1 MKKKIFRIIACYLA
15 FTLLFNYCWP
25 VAAWALTSGPSQPE
39 VQSFEPAGTTDMVDM
54 FSGDFNYNIPL
65 LTVPGP
71 NGGYPINLAY
81 HAGVTMEQEASWVGL
96 GWNLNVGALNRSLR
110 GLPDDFKGEKV
121 KQTVSYKPNV
131 TLGLAMSKRSVL
143 SSNPKST
150 QGGYEILGQTE
161 ENLMIGSTVT
171 STNLKWG
178 VSKGISFTFN
188 NYRGIG
194 IGLNFALSREKSE
207 TIQTY
212 ESEVKKWPFEIL
224 KHTLTSQNTN
234 SSIAQLSL
242 SLDPQNGAGLS
253 PSYSAFS
260 SRNFNYKSYSF
271 GGGYSTRGGMYSL
284 GLSYSQGNLKKH
296 TITNSGLSFN
306 NFSNISSAA
315 ISMNGLGFEFY
326 DKSGIASPLGLNGSD
341 LRVWGNWS
349 DIANRVINQDAFGYL
364 YTDSKSTAD
373 PKYSLLDFS
382 RGVMSPLTSEAI
394 NLPVPQMS
402 YDSYSASGQGMG
414 MGFRA
419 YRSDIG
425 VVANANVSNNSVNV
439 TVGLEKA
446 APSSATH
453 IGVNVQ
459 AGYSRS
465 YSGMWNNHWN
475 DIKNDYDFQ
484 TFDQNQDV
492 KYESFFFMSPG
503 EMGAFDNETERFGTL
518 EPQRFEINTAYA
530 PESGSL
536 SFKPKVHNRVSRTS
550 QKYLEGNK
558 RKARTHRTT
567 SVEYRTLGEQDRAN
581 TKLAVNAIVPQTN
594 LALLNAYPGRNS
606 VNTTTVNYSQYL
618 GGTYNAGSSQIGYY
632 NVLGGDGMRYEY
644 GLPVYNKVQKD
655 VQFSVAQNSNTSL
668 QNISYDPNDAS
679 TANDEGRENFYSA
692 TEIPAYAYTYL
703 LTAVY
708 SADYIDLTGDGPSED
723 DLGYYVKFNYS
734 KTDDYNW
741 RSPFID
747 AQYDQGNHSDAMD
760 DKAGYS
766 YGKREVYVLNSVE
779 TKTHIAEFYVSER
792 KDARGAAGEHNNGPG
807 QNPFTTLLG
816 SKQFKLD
823 RIELFSKS
831 NRNTPIKK
839 VLFDYDYSL
848 CKKVVNNIETANLS
862 YADLG
867 TLNAPAESGKLTLKK
882 VWFEYQ
888 GNGKGKLSP
897 YKFYYRED
905 NPQYNPDYN
914 LMQMDRWGT
923 YKPDAIIN
931 SSPNMNIDNPY
942 TNQDDRNEADRRAS
956 VWNLHKI
963 TTPAGGVLT
972 VNYEADD
979 YGHVQD
985 HRATQMMQIEG
996 TGDQNDNAPGI
1007 SKLYSLQ
1014 NNSREVYERIY
1025 FKLERPTTNSDELNQ
1040 YIDGMKLMYF
1050 KTYMKLKM
1058 KMDLSGYA
1066 YDYVDGFCEVEDIH
1080 FATDRLSD
1088 ANGYHYAYVNIKPV
1102 PVRNSVGDAP
1112 THPFSRA
1119 AWEYMRLKRPDL
1131 LFQDSPINHNQSVV
1145 QNISNQFAN
1154 ITTSYIRN
1162 LTQLILGYFTSCSTL
1177 NYASEINLNTGL
1189 HPSFIRL
1196 NSPDFKKVG
1205 GGHRVRSITMSDNWN
1220 ELTSKDIQNRG
1231 SNEQPEATFDQYGTE
1246 YFYVDEQGRSTGV
1259 ASYEPQ
1265 VGQEENAMRLPT
1277 DRFSSQRSFLYNS
1290 EDLYMMEPIAE
1301 NYYPSA
1307 DVGYS
1312 KVIVRSLKQTDAQG
1326 NEINRKTSA
1335 GVNVVEF
1342 FTSKDF
1348 PVRFE
1353 KTEIDDAHYSPNITI
1368 PFVGSFD
1375 YDNHGYSQGYS
1386 VFLNDMHG
1394 KVKSTA
1400 AYPSGSGDV
1409 MRGDL
1414 PPAITKTEYNY
1425 QTQKPYSPHE
1435 PNRLNNVVNVLYGDA
1450 DYRAAAIGTHVDF
1463 FMDMIQHSGFGIELG
1478 MGFNIDGTPP
1488 ASIPTLYPMVD
1499 YSENMFRS
1507 IVAMKVIQQNGVLVN
1522 VKTTQEGSTSTAENL
1537 MFDAKTGQ
1545 PLLTSLTNDFDKPIY
1560 SYNYP
1565 AHWNFDG
1572 MDAAAEN
1579 YGAHIVSQVTTQ
1591 NSGVYPVPSP
1601 HQAKT
1606 IFAIGDQVEVSTS
1619 AGNYFYAW
1627 VSQINA
1633 TNNTITLIDEAGSAI
1648 TTGTQ
1653 TIDLKV
1659 VRSGRRNHVG
1669 VTTGGIVSLSNPVT
1683 NRRFA
1688 LLDAFNTALNNTGTV
1703 PSSVT
1708 YLDCV
1713 TGQNVTA
1720 NVTVA
1725 NNGITFS
1732 IPDECSGSFSLPGIL
1747 LTLNTG
1753 TIPQYRF
1760 YKQGNRIAV
1769 KETAQNGSTYYADWF
1784 SPENCFQECLDDVLH
1799 AETMVLKD
1807 NWDYDYTDVG
1817 NPNVQTR
1824 NQVGVIA
1831 SPLLSAAATANPWR
1845 FGKQG
1850 IWHTWMSYAYQV
1862 DRKQAI
1868 PEASVT
1874 NVTNIKKDGVYEHF
1888 VLYNWLVNDF
1898 TFNNPHW
1905 TQTGEITKYS
1915 HFGFE
1920 LENKN
1925 PLNQYSSA
1933 LYGYNNSLVTS
1944 IIQNAT
1950 YYEQA
1955 FDGFEDHNST
1965 TLYDAVNGRGH
1976 LKMSN
1981 ANSSQ
1986 MQLYSSD
1993 RHTGKL
1999 SYRLTGT
2006 LQTQQ
2011 IPVVTAAAG
2020 DPNRPAAVQTQ
2031 YSLVAGKK
2039 YVVSAWYK
2047 SNGNSTP
2054 TITVVNGQNVSTQ
2067 VMPQKIE
2074 GWQRIETTFTVPVS
2088 GNVQLQF
2095 YYTGTG
2101 TIHLIDDIRIQP
2113 FTSAQVTY
2121 VYDPVTLWLLAE
2133 LDNRNFATFYNYDE
2147 EGALVQVKKE
2157 TEKGIMTLQT
2167 SRNNM
2172 YHRTN

>member
-15 FTLLFNYCWP
+15 FTLLFDYCWP

-71 NGGYPINLAY
+71 NGGYPINMAY

-121 KQTVSYKPNV
+121 KQTMSYKPNI
-131 TLGLAMSKRSVL
+131 TLGLAMSKSKLLNTTQLGTETFGVPAEDINPL
-143 SSNPKST
+143 STTET
-150 QGGYEILGQTE
+150 QINTGF
-161 ENLMIGSTVT
+161 S
-171 STNLKWG
+171 
-178 VSKGISFTFN
+178 ISFN
-188 NYRGIG
+188 NYKGVGIS
-194 IGLNFALSREKSE
+194 LNHGLSRIKKE
-207 TIQTY
+207 TIDNDLSSDGKLGDNPSIT
-212 ESEVKKWPFEIL
+212 EN
-224 KHTLTSQNTN
+224 TTSIGG
-234 SSIAQLSL
+234 SF
-242 SLDPQNGAGLS
+242 SLDPQNGAGIA
-253 PSYSAFS
+253 PSFS
-260 SRNFNYKSYSF
+260 MQEIGAKSGRKLSF
-271 GGGYSTRGGMYSL
+271 GGGYNTRTSTYQL
-284 GLSYSQGNLKKH
+284 GLSYDRYKARGASFLSGFNLNGASYTPAA
-296 TITNSGLSFN
+296 TIPMLGMSFT
-306 NFSNISSAA
+306 
-315 ISMNGLGFEFY
+315 FY
-326 DKSGIASPLGLNGSD
+326 DKGGIGSGIGILGMDHRLWGSWND
-341 LRVWGNWS
+341 IVDKTREINAYGYQYLDSR
-349 DIANRVINQDAFGYL
+349 IANESNTEDPMLMDFNRSNQSPVTKETPYL
-364 YTDSKSTAD
+364 A
-373 PKYSLLDFS
+373 
-382 RGVMSPLTSEAI
+382 VPLTTFD
-394 NLPVPQMS
+394 
-402 YDSYSASGQGMG
+402 YYSATGQGMST
-414 MGFRA
+414 GFRP

-425 VVANANVSNNSVNV
+425 ALYDARVVSNMVNV
-439 TVGLEKA
+439 TVGIEPTA
-446 APSSATH
+446 NAQHT
-453 IGVNVQ
+453 GVNIQ

-465 YSGMWNNHWN
+465 YSGKWNNNNDWE
-475 DIKNDYDFQ
+475 DIKNDYGYQ
-484 TFDQNQDV
+484 VVHHDQDAR
-492 KYESFFFMSPG
+492 YEPFFFMSPG

-518 EPQRFEINTAYA
+518 DPQRFEMNMVYA
-530 PESGSL
+530 PEGALL
-536 SFKPKVHNRVSRTS
+536 SFKPKVHNRISRTS
-550 QKYLEGNK
+550 QQYLSGNK
-558 RKARTHRTT
+558 RKERATRST
-567 SVEYRTLGEQDRAN
+567 SVEYRTLGEQTRTN
-581 TKLAVNAIVPQTN
+581 TAVTVNALVPQINT
-594 LALLNAYPGRNS
+594 ALLNAYPGRNNVS
-606 VNTTTVNYSQYL
+606 TSQVTYSQYL
-618 GGTYNAGSSQIGYY
+618 GVGYNAGESQIGYY

-644 GLPVYNKVQKD
+644 GLPVYNKTQKD
-655 VQFSVAQNSNTSL
+655 VQFSVAQNGNTSL
-668 QNISYDPNDAS
+668 QNIYYDPNDAS
-679 TANDEGRENFYSA
+679 TANNEGRENFYSSS
-692 TEIPAYAYTYL
+692 ELPAYAYTYL

-708 SADYIDLTGDGPSED
+708 SADYVDLTGNGPSED

-734 KTDDYNW
+734 KTSDYQW

-766 YGKREVYVLNSVE
+766 FGKREVYVLNSVE

-792 KDARGAAGEHNNGPG
+792 KDARGAAAEHNNNPAS
-807 QNPFTTLLG
+807 NPFTSLLG
-816 SKQFKLD
+816 SVQFKLD
-823 RIELFSKS
+823 RIELYSKA
-831 NRNTPIKK
+831 NRSTPIKK
-839 VLFDYDYSL
+839 VCFQYDYSL
-848 CKKVVNNIETANLS
+848 CKKVVNNIETANLNYTS
-862 YADLG
+862 ISTA
-867 TLNAPAESGKLTLKK
+867 NAPAESGKLTLKK

-888 GNGKGKLSP
+888 GNAKGKLSP

-905 NPQYNPDYN
+905 DPQYNPNYN

-923 YKPDAIIN
+923 YKPDATVN
-931 SSPNMNIDNPY
+931 SSTVMNVDNPY
-942 TNQDDRNEADRRAS
+942 TNQDNRVEAERRAS

-963 TTPAGGVLT
+963 TTPAGGTLT

-979 YGHVQD
+979 YAYVQD
-985 HRATQMMQIEG
+985 QRAMQMMEIVG
-996 TGDQNDNAPGI
+996 TGHPDDNSAGI
-1007 SKLYSLQ
+1007 SKLYDHKQ
-1014 NNSREVYERIY
+1014 NGVYERIY
-1025 FKLERPTTNSDELNQ
+1025 FKLEKPLSSQADLDQ
-1040 YIDGMKLMYF
+1040 YIKGVKLMYF

-1066 YDYVDGFCEVEDIH
+1066 YDYVDGFCEVKDIN
-1080 FATDRLSD
+1080 FATDRFAD
-1088 ANGYHYAYVNIKPV
+1088 ANGYHYAFVNIVPV
-1102 PVRNSVGDAP
+1102 PVRNSKRDNGAK

-1119 AWEYMRLKRPDL
+1119 AWEYMKLQRPDL
-1131 LFQDSPINHNQSVV
+1131 LFQDSPINHNQSVIA
-1145 QNISNQFAN
+1145 NIGNQFGSMSS
-1154 ITTSYIRN
+1154 SYIRN
-1162 LTQLILGYFTSCSTL
+1162 IAQLVLGYFTSCSSL

-1196 NSPDFKKVG
+1196 NSPDYKKVG

-1220 ELTSKDIQNRG
+1220 EITAKDIQNRG
-1231 SNEQPEATFDQYGTE
+1231 SYEQPEASFDQYGTE
-1246 YFYVDEQGRSTGV
+1246 YFYVNEDGQSTGV
-1259 ASYEPQ
+1259 ATYEPQ

-1277 DRFSSQRSFLYNS
+1277 DRYSSQRNFLFNH

-1301 NYYPSA
+1301 NYYPAA

-1312 KVIVRSLKQTDAQG
+1312 KVIVRSLKQVDNAG

-1342 FTSKDF
+1342 FTAKDF
-1348 PVRFE
+1348 PVRFQ
-1353 KTEIDDAHYSPNITI
+1353 KTEIDDAHYSPSITV

-1386 VFLNDMHG
+1386 IYLNDMHG

-1400 AYPSGSGDV
+1400 AYPSGTGNV
-1409 MRGDL
+1409 MNGDL
-1414 PPAITKTEYNY
+1414 PPVITKTEYIY
-1425 QTQKPYSPHE
+1425 QTQKPYSPYE
-1435 PNRLNNVVNVLYGDA
+1435 PNQLSNVVNVLYGDA
-1450 DYRAAAIGTHVDF
+1450 EYRAAAIGTHVDF

-1507 IVAMKVIQQNGVLVN
+1507 IVAMKVIQQNGVLMR

-1799 AETMVLKD
+1799 AETVVLKD

-1824 NQVGVIA
+1824 NQAGVIA

-1850 IWHTWMSYAYQV
+1850 IWHSWMSYAYQV